1 MGRNKI
7 KIEKIKNDRNRLVTF
22 IKRKRG
28 LIKKAMELALL
39 CDADVFVAVVSHE
52 NPQLSIFTNDPKP
65 ETFTDKYLKS
75 PIEPIEFC
83 CINDYSTL
91 FNQNENSNLNSN
103 TVFTKEVTTVSQT
116 ETKKSSPTNKNEL
129 FNEFSY
135 KNNFTLPAQLDFI
148 KDIQPNKKT
157 SQNENMLPFQYNY
170 RPIIY
175 PQIDYGK
182 STMLSTKRC
191 RNDDIGYLY
200 PNINSM
206 YGSVNYINNLQNYYM

>member
-83 CINDYSTL
+83 CINDYATL
-91 FNQNENSNLNSN
+91 FNPNEDSNLNSN
-103 TVFTKEVTTVSQT
+103 TASTKEVTTVSQT
-116 ETKKSSPTNKNEL
+116 DTKKSSPTSKNDI
-129 FNEFSY
+129 FKEFSY

-148 KDIQPNKKT
+148 KDIQPNKIAT
-157 SQNENMLPFQYNY
+157 HNEKLLPFQYNY
-170 RPIIY
+170 NPMIY
-175 PQIDYGK
+175 PQCDFGK
-182 STMLSTKRC
+182 SMMLSTKRC
-191 RNDDIGYLY
+191 RNDEIGYLY

-206 YGSVNYINNLQNYYM
+206 YGNVNYINNLQNYYM

>member
-1 MGRNKI
+1 
-7 KIEKIKNDRNRLVTF
+7 
-22 IKRKRG
+22 
-28 LIKKAMELALL
+28 MELALL

-103 TVFTKEVTTVSQT
+103 TVSTKEVTTVSQT

-148 KDIQPNKKT
+148 KDIQPNKNT

>member
-103 TVFTKEVTTVSQT
+103 TVSTKEVTTVSQT

-148 KDIQPNKKT
+148 KDIQPNKNT

-200 PNINSM
+200 PHINSM

>member
-75 PIEPIEFC
+75 PIEPIEFY

-103 TVFTKEVTTVSQT
+103 TVSTKEVTTVSQT

-148 KDIQPNKKT
+148 KDIQPNKNT

>member
-103 TVFTKEVTTVSQT
+103 TVSTKEVTTVSQT

-148 KDIQPNKKT
+148 KDIQPNKNT

-200 PNINSM
+200 PNI

>member
-52 NPQLSIFTNDPKP
+52 NPQLSIFTNDPKL

-83 CINDYSTL
+83 CLNDYSTL
-91 FNQNENSNLNSN
+91 FNQNENSNPNSN
-103 TVFTKEVTTVSQT
+103 TVSTKEVTTVSQT

-148 KDIQPNKKT
+148 KDIQPNKNT